1 MDPERRRRVH
11 RYIDGLASLP
21 ERREVEKDLATDP
34 ALAAYVRQHAA
45 VWARVG
51 AMPESI
57 ADPDPLA
64 AIDALAAR
72 IAAAD
77 RIRLGNAMPADA
89 TSAPARRLQ
98 IMPAHAA
105 DAPPRRRLVDW
116 STLLAFASTAAA
128 VAAIVIGGRTGHL
141 GGAAARHAASVRTP
155 ATHVATTGATTVGSN
170 AGVDAPL
177 SASAALG
184 VRRMLRLRD
193 GTDVVLGPG
202 SHLRYVP
209 GRDGSRTVSLA
220 GEAMFHVVHR
230 ADRPFIVRVA
240 GATVEDLGTVFVVR
254 AYTDAPTRVSVR
266 DGHVSLQ
273 ATGSRAGTAATIL
286 EAGASATLD
295 SAGRPAVVDDATDA
309 DDAFAWTRGAL
320 RYRAAPLAEVAAD
333 LARAYDLDI
342 RLADPALGQRV
353 VQYAVDGEDAHA
365 ALDVLVA
372 TLAGVGYEQH
382 GRVVTLYRR

>member
-21 ERREVEKDLATDP
+21 ERREVERDLATDP

-51 AMPESI
+51 AMPDSI
-57 ADPDPLA
+57 ADADPVA

-77 RIRLGNAMPADA
+77 RIRLGNAVPADA
-89 TSAPARRLQ
+89 TTTPTRRLQ
-98 IMPAHAA
+98 IMPAHVP
-105 DAPPRRRLVDW
+105 DPPARRRLIDW
-116 STLLAFASTAAA
+116 STVLAFASTAAA

-141 GGAAARHAASVRTP
+141 GAAATRHAATARTP
-155 ATHVATTGATTVGSN
+155 ATHVV
-170 AGVDAPL
+170 VDAPL
-177 SASAALG
+177 TASAALG
-184 VRRMLRLRD
+184 TRRTLRLSD

-209 GRDGSRTVSLA
+209 GRDGSRTVSLV
-220 GEAMFHVVHR
+220 GEAMFLVEHR
-230 ADRPFIVRVA
+230 ADRPFIVRVV
-240 GATVEDLGTVFVVR
+240 GATLEDLGTVFVVR
-254 AYTDAPTRVSVR
+254 AYTDSPTRVSVR
-266 DGHVSLQ
+266 AGQLSLQ
-273 ATGSRAGTAATIL
+273 AIRSRVGTVATIL
-286 EAGASATLD
+286 DAGASATLD

-342 RLADPALGQRV
+342 RLADPALGQRI